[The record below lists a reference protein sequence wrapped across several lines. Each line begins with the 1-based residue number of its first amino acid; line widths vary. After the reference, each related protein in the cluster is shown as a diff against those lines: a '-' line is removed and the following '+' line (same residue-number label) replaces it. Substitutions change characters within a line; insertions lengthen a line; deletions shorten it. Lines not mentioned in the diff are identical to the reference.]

1 MKWRGASKPA
11 APQPGHQK
19 SRMPFIL
26 RLFSWLLNRRSRP
39 RVRWQAANENA
50 ARKNRR
56 RFKKGPKA
64 VVLAHVI
71 AHQPPVELLGRLPAV
86 EFWNLSD
93 PKRVALL
100 YLQHG
105 RRLRLPAPKALMD
118 DAVKRARAAE

>member
-1 MKWRGASKPA
+1 
-11 APQPGHQK
+11 
-19 SRMPFIL
+19 MPFIL
-26 RLFSWLLNRRSRP
+26 RLFSWLLNRKPRP
-39 RVRWQAANENA
+39 RIRWQAANENV

-71 AHQPPVELLGRLPAV
+71 AHRPPVELLGRLPVV
-86 EFWNLSD
+86 ELWNLSD

>member
-1 MKWRGASKPA
+1 
-11 APQPGHQK
+11 
-19 SRMPFIL
+19 MPFIL
-26 RLFSWLLNRRSRP
+26 RLFSWLLNRKPRP
-39 RVRWQAANENA
+39 RIRWQAANENV

-56 RFKKGPKA
+56 RFGKGPKTA
-64 VVLAHVI
+64 VLAHVI
-71 AHQPPVELLGRLPAV
+71 AHKPPVELLGRLPAV

>member
-1 MKWRGASKPA
+1 
-11 APQPGHQK
+11 
-19 SRMPFIL
+19 MPFIL
-26 RLFSWLLNRRSRP
+26 RLFSWLLNRKPRS

-56 RFKKGPKA
+56 RFKKGPKTA
-64 VVLAHVI
+64 VLAHVI
-71 AHQPPVELLGRLPAV
+71 AHRPPVELLGRLPAV